1 MEKEKSLLSLNLI
14 LKQRNILAATCAL
27 LIVSNTILAVAS
39 LFSTRE
45 MVLIP
50 NALDKE
56 TAISNKKMSPAYLEA
71 ITRDVVGLMLNI
83 TPSNTDY
90 AIRSVL
96 KITHP
101 SFYGQLKH
109 DLNKNAEDVI
119 KRRITTFY
127 FPQSIQVIGDA
138 SVVVTGKLSTY
149 LGKEMM
155 GEEEKSYS
163 ITYAYEGFRPSVMDF
178 HEVDPKSKE
187 ERSDEE
193 KR

>member
-1 MEKEKSLLSLNLI
+1 MEKEKSLLSLNLV

-27 LIVSNTILAVAS
+27 LIVSNTILAVTS

-45 MVLIP
+45 MILIP
-50 NALDKE
+50 NGLDKE

-71 ITRDVVGLMLNI
+71 ITRDVIGLMLNI

-109 DLNKNAEDVI
+109 ELSRNAEDVI

-127 FPQSIQVIGDA
+127 FPKSIQVTGDTK
-138 SVVVTGKLSTY
+138 VMVTGDLSTY

-155 GEEEKSYS
+155 NEEVKSYS
-163 ITYAYEGFRPSVMDF
+163 ITYAYEGFKPLVIDF
-178 HEVDPKSKE
+178 HEVDPKAKE
-187 ERSDEE
+187 EVINED
-193 KR
+193 K